1 MVNIIFLFNSNLI
14 KLFNFI
20 KLKKT
25 YNYKINFI
33 KIVNYVLYLKK
44 LLAVGFEPTRTYVQK
59 ILSLPP

>member
-20 KLKKT
+20 KLEKT